1 MKSWG
6 SSEGE
11 DDVDLEGPVEQ
22 VRGFEPAQALHH
34 HRRDGWGQVTC
45 SVTVML

>member
-22 VRGFEPAQALHH
+22 VRGFEPAQAYIKIGRAH
-34 HRRDGWGQVTC
+34 V
-45 SVTVML
+45 